1 MTEEIQESIERIDQT
16 LFKMWQA
23 TKLDHDLMWGV
34 KEVAIYLGVS
44 ETQVRTWSK
53 TVKSFPKAIRIEND
67 NGLQAHPMYA
77 PEEIKA
83 WVRQDMFRVSRAS

>member
-23 TKLDHDLMWGV
+23 TKLDNELMWGI
-34 KEVAIYLGVS
+34 KEAAIYLGVS
-44 ETQVRTWSK
+44 ETQARTWSK
-53 TVKSFPKAIRIEND
+53 TVKSFPSAIRIEND
-67 NGLQAHPMYA
+67 EGGLSHPMYA

-83 WVRQDMFRVSRAS
+83 WVRQDMFRVSRAG